1 MIAIAD
7 HRVEKRCRASGED
20 TGAKRR
26 GRAVAAE
33 HRFGGVWTE
42 VKLEAISAYSKFF
55 TGAIGGRFD
64 LWYID
69 PFAGTGSRVSEEET
83 GGLFEG
89 GPISTIERQYP
100 GSVARALGIV
110 PPFNHLRFGDT
121 KKSHIKAL
129 EELIA
134 LYPDR
139 DARVIRED
147 ANTFVQFMFGHPFW
161 SGSQGRGRGS
171 RALVFLDPYGLEVKW
186 RTLEVLA
193 ASEKAD
199 VWFLANLK
207 AAVQQLSRDHRKLDA
222 DKRRALGEYFG
233 TDAWEAEFYRE
244 VQDVDG
250 LLGLMEPRKQR
261 DATKREI
268 AAFHRQQLRKLFA
281 YVSEPLPL
289 AVGGMDDYFL
299 LYCMSNNKTPA
310 ARALIKKGADW
321 VIQRY
326 TQASRQRFGL

>member
-1 MIAIAD
+1 M
-7 HRVEKRCRASGED
+7 
-20 TGAKRR
+20 T
-26 GRAVAAE
+26 AE
-33 HRFGGVWTE
+33 HRFGGIWTE
-42 VKLEAISAYSKFF
+42 LKLAAISAYSEFF
-55 TGAIGGRFD
+55 TGAIGRQFD

-69 PFAGTGSRVSEEET
+69 PFAGTGSRIAEEET
-83 GGLFEG
+83 GGLFGG
-89 GPISTIERQYP
+89 GPISTIERRYP
-100 GSVARALGIV
+100 GSAARALSIE
-110 PPFNHLRFGDT
+110 PPFDHLRFGDT

-129 EELIA
+129 QELVA
-134 LYPDR
+134 LHPKR

-147 ANTFVQFMFGHPFW
+147 ANTFVQFMFEHDFW
-161 SGSQGRGRGS
+161 RDPQGRGRGS

-186 RTLEVLA
+186 RTLQALA

-233 TDAWEAEFYRE
+233 TDAWETEFYRE
-244 VQDVDG
+244 IEDG
-250 LLGLMEPRKQR
+250 GFLGMMETRKER
-261 DATKREI
+261 GATKHDV
-268 AAFHRQQLRKLFA
+268 AAFHRQQLRKLFS

-299 LYCMSNNKTPA
+299 LYCMSNNKSPA

-321 VIQRY
+321 VIQKY
-326 TQASRQRFGL
+326 KQASRQRCGP

>member
-1 MIAIAD
+1 M
-7 HRVEKRCRASGED
+7 
-20 TGAKRR
+20 T
-26 GRAVAAE
+26 AE

-55 TGAIGGRFD
+55 TGAIGSKFD

-69 PFAGTGSRVSEEET
+69 PFAGTGSRFAEEEA
-83 GGLFEG
+83 GGLFDG

-100 GSVARALGIV
+100 GSAARALSID
-110 PPFNHLRFGDT
+110 PPFDHLRFGDT
-121 KKSHIKAL
+121 KRSHIKAL
-129 EELIA
+129 EELVA
-134 LYPDR
+134 LHPGR
-139 DARVIRED
+139 DARVIPQD
-147 ANTFVQFMFGHPFW
+147 ANTFVQSVFTDRFW
-161 SGSQGRGRGS
+161 SHPNGRGRGS

-193 ASEKAD
+193 ACEKAD

-207 AAVQQLSRDHRKLDA
+207 AAVQQLSRDHGKLDA
-222 DKRRALGEYFG
+222 DKRRALCEYFG
-233 TDAWEAEFYRE
+233 TDAWETEFYR
-244 VQDVDG
+244 DVEDGG
-250 LLGLMEPRKQR
+250 LLGMMAARKER
-261 DATKREI
+261 EATKREI
-268 AAFHRQQLRKLFA
+268 ASFHRQQLSKLFH

-326 TQASRQRFGL
+326 KKASHQRFGP